1 MLPTE
6 KLLSFLAE
14 DMPAGDITTAAVLPA
29 GKTVRARIEA
39 RQDLV
44 AAGVEE
50 CVWLFS
56 HCGVAAVPEV
66 SDGQRVLSG
75 RKMIALEGPVTA
87 VLAVERT
94 ALNLLG
100 RMSGIA
106 TMTNAAQQAAV
117 AVNDHV
123 KVAGT
128 RKTAPGLRYF
138 DKKAVRL
145 GGGEPHR
152 DSLSDAFLIK
162 DTHRTL
168 MSVDE
173 AVRRAKAYS
182 VYHKVECEVETV
194 TDAVAAAR
202 AGADI
207 LLFDNMEPAAIRE
220 AISELNRLGLRE
232 RLVLEISGGVTPE
245 TMQRFAGLD
254 VDVMSMGALTHSVK
268 YADVSLE
275 IEG

>member
-1 MLPTE
+1 
-6 KLLSFLAE
+6 
-14 DMPAGDITTAAVLPA
+14 MPAGDITTAAVLP
-29 GKTVRARIEA
+29 GGLPVRARVEA

-44 AAGVEE
+44 AAGIEE

-56 HCGVAAVPEV
+56 HCGVAVVPEV
-66 SDGQRVLSG
+66 SDGERVPAG
-75 RKMIALEGPVTA
+75 RKMMTLEGPVAA

-106 TMTNAAQQAAV
+106 TMTHAAQQAAAV
-117 AVNDHV
+117 VNDHV

-152 DSLSDAFLIK
+152 DGLSDAFLIK
-162 DTHRTL
+162 DTHRAL
-168 MSVDE
+168 LSVDE

-182 VYHKVECEVETV
+182 GYHKVECEVETV
-194 TDAVAAAR
+194 PDAVAAAL

-220 AISELNRLGLRE
+220 GVAELTRLGLRE
-232 RLVLEISGGVTPE
+232 RLVLEISGGVTPD
-245 TMQRFAGLD
+245 TMRRFAGLD
-254 VDVMSMGALTHSVK
+254 VDVISMGALTHSVK
-268 YADVSLE
+268 CVDVSLE